1 MSIEDNCS
9 IPQQRNMASSM
20 IEILGDMLVT
30 QPIDRNETQMPSPEQ
45 LKYKFIIKHKR
56 LPEQV
61 NGDQSVTIKHHD
73 DCKSLVYLILLIIL
87 IYLNKHFYVARD
99 TDLRNTKKNGVLYLE
114 DSLEKEW
121 RPHFFVLSG
130 NKLYYTDLCKTDID
144 NDDEAEGG
152 ELETFEVSCSN
163 RLREV
168 SCILYIVNKIKYVQ
182 K

>member
-1 MSIEDNCS
+1 MC
-9 IPQQRNMASSM
+9 
-20 IEILGDMLVT
+20 L
-30 QPIDRNETQMPSPEQ
+30 
-45 LKYKFIIKHKR
+45 
-56 LPEQV
+56 
-61 NGDQSVTIKHHD
+61 
-73 DCKSLVYLILLIIL
+73 LILF
-87 IYLNKHFYVARD
+87 IYRHVLFIARD

-152 ELETFEVSCSN
+152 ELDPNDITIAN

-168 SCILYIVNKIKYVQ
+168 SNACIIMRLVYKML
-182 K
+182 